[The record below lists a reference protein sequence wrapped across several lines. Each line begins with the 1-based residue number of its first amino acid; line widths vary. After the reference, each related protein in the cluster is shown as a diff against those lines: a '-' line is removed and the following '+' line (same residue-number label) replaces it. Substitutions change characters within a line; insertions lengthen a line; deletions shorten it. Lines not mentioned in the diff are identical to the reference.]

1 MNDHFVFNC
10 RSENPNDATNLV
22 RNQLLFSSVCLERK
36 TSEMLSL
43 WKDIFLGLLVPN
55 EASFET
61 TKEGLNTRLSDL
73 ITMSAVQS
81 KNGLAHGGHHYAMAH
96 AASKLKELPTCVQRE
111 KQSGISMVRLLN
123 SIADDKAKIS
133 DLLTT
138 LSSMSRKLLK
148 GSNIMDFSISAT
160 PQKSDA
166 IVKQFE
172 EFITNLPPMDTTP
185 ESLNSFDMSVSPSDK
200 HTYITAPF
208 PVHFSS
214 SVLRGTPS
222 YTHPD
227 AAPLRVLSRLLS
239 SKYLHT
245 EIREKGGAY
254 GGGCAASPTSG
265 VITFY
270 SYRDPNFE
278 RTLDV
283 FNSSNEWIQKGSFT
297 NTDVD
302 EAKLNVF
309 KELDKPVLP
318 GSRGMRLYL
327 SGITDEQFEEHRR
340 LLRNVTFADVQR
352 VSEHYLGSSREMSFS
367 TTMGPESTKCPSYVK
382 VEPLF

>member
-1 MNDHFVFNC
+1 MD
-10 RSENPNDATNLV
+10 
-22 RNQLLFSSVCLERK
+22 
-36 TSEMLSL
+36 
-43 WKDIFLGLLVPN
+43 DIFQGLLIPN
-55 EASFET
+55 EAAFET
-61 TKEGLNTRLSDL
+61 TIEGLTTRLTDL

-81 KNGLAHGGHHYAMAH
+81 KNGLAHGGHQYAMAH
-96 AASKLKELPTCVQRE
+96 AASKLKELPICVERE

-123 SIADDKAKIS
+123 SIAEDKGNIS
-133 DLLTT
+133 DLLSNM
-138 LSSMSRKLLK
+138 SSMARKLLK
-148 GSNIMDFSISAT
+148 GSNIRDFSISAT

-166 IVKQFE
+166 ILKQFE
-172 EFITNLPPMDTTP
+172 EFISDLPSQETTGAL
-185 ESLNSFDMSVSPSDK
+185 LNSFDMAVSPSSDR
-200 HTYITAPF
+200 HTYIVAPF

-222 YTHPD
+222 YTHED
-227 AAPLRVLSRLLS
+227 AAPLRILSRLLS

-254 GGGCAASPTSG
+254 GGGCSASPTSG

-278 RTLDV
+278 KTLDV
-283 FNSSNEWIQKGSFT
+283 FHSSNDWIQKGSFT

-318 GSRGMRLYL
+318 GSRGQRLFL

-340 LLRNVTFADVQR
+340 VLRNVTFADIQR
-352 VSEHYLGSSREMSFS
+352 VSEQYLSASRDLSYS
-367 TTMGPESTKCPSYVK
+367 TTIGPESTSCPSNVK